1 MGVAFIVTVLVALL
15 IVMIRTYVSR
25 PVADT
30 DDEEAGHE
38 EPDDKAT
45 RKAKTPGA
53 KKKKEQPRATATG
66 EAETGGVVLTGEFK
80 EILRILNHTTHSIF
94 ISGKA
99 GTGKSHLLQYFT
111 EKTHKQFVVLAP
123 TGIAALNVKGQ
134 TIHSFFRFPGGPIH
148 ASALQPDPARR
159 DLFQNLE
166 MIIIDEVSMVRA
178 DLMDGIDWALRT
190 NRNRK
195 ETPFGGVQMVFIGD
209 LYQLPPV
216 VAGNELSQFIRTHY
230 GGEYFFNAPVF
241 RAGFHY
247 VRKELTHVFRQQDDA
262 FKQILGKIREN
273 KAGSRDFALL
283 NARHVGNAGGPVA
296 DAVYLTTTNS
306 NVRKINQSNL
316 AQLTTP
322 ECVYPAVFTGK
333 IEAEYNRLHAKLLA
347 KEITG
352 AQFEEQLDGKLPADV
367 HLKLKLGAQIML
379 IKNDPLKR
387 WVNGSVGRLVKLDP
401 DAIWVRVDGK
411 THKVER
417 EQWSEIT
424 YAYDA
429 QTKAITAQTKGTF
442 RQFPVKLAWAMTIHK
457 SQGKTFDRAVID
469 MGSGAFA
476 HGQTYVALS
485 RCRTLEGIRLNRQIG
500 PADIIVDQRVAEYY
514 RTAFG
519 NSVQK

>member
-1 MGVAFIVTVLVALL
+1 MGVAFIVTILVVLL
-15 IVMIRTYVSR
+15 IVMIRTYAAR
-25 PVADT
+25 PAEET
-30 DDEEAGHE
+30 DEEEAGHE
-38 EPDDKAT
+38 ESNGEKT
-45 RKAKTPGA
+45 REEKTR
-53 KKKKEQPRATATG
+53 KEQPRTAATG
-66 EAETGGVVLTGEFK
+66 EAETGGVVLTDEFK
-80 EILRILNHTTHSIF
+80 EILRILNRTTHSIF

-111 EKTHKQFVVLAP
+111 ERTQKQFVVLAP

-134 TIHSFFRFPGGPIH
+134 TIHSFFRFPGGLIH
-148 ASALQPDPARR
+148 SQTLQPDAARS

-166 MIIIDEVSMVRA
+166 MVIIDEVSMVRA

-195 ETPFGGVQMVFIGD
+195 DVPFGGVQMVFIGD

-216 VAGNELSQFIRTHY
+216 VAGNELSQFIKTHY

-241 RAGFHY
+241 GTGFHY
-247 VRKELTHVFRQQDDA
+247 IRKELTHVFRQQDDA
-262 FKQILGKIREN
+262 FKRVLGRIREN

-283 NARHVGNAGGPVA
+283 NARHVGNAGGPVT
-296 DAVYLTTTNS
+296 DAVYLTTTNG

-322 ECVYPAVFTGK
+322 EFVYPAVFTGK
-333 IEAEYNRLHAKLLA
+333 IEADYNRLHAKLLA
-347 KEITG
+347 KEITE

-367 HLKLKLGAQIML
+367 HLKLKLGAQVMF

-387 WVNGSVGRLVKLDP
+387 WVNGTVGKLVKLDEHT
-401 DAIWVRVDGK
+401 IRVRVDGK
-411 THKVER
+411 TYPVER

-485 RCRTLEGIRLNRQIG
+485 RCRTLEGIRLNRQIS
-500 PADIIVDQRVAEYY
+500 PADVIVDHRVAEYY

-519 NSVQK
+519 NRVQK